1 MKKTESPLSIIY
13 LLGIKHSGK
22 TSVGRYATHLLAK
35 KCPMIFVDTD
45 DRVLNNI
52 PEENMSI
59 RDYYR
64 TYGQSSFQA
73 LEVSSLSQ
81 YIFQHSDVTQTVVI
95 STGGGACDNLA
106 LVDLMKRTGT
116 LLYLS
121 VSEPVLFERIMRG
134 GIPPFLS
141 STHPS
146 GSFHEL
152 YTRRDGRYRQ
162 ISDYVVSLSDC
173 HSVQENAEL
182 LASFMKKLWGSERS
196 CQEIPLEQQSPL
208 PPSESPTEQHSELS

>member
-22 TSVGRYATHLLAK
+22 TSVGRSATQLLAK
-35 KCPMIFVDTD
+35 KWPMVFVDTD
-45 DRVLNNI
+45 DLVLNNI
-52 PEENMSI
+52 PEEN
-59 RDYYR
+59 
-64 TYGQSSFQA
+64 
-73 LEVSSLSQ
+73 
-81 YIFQHSDVTQTVVI
+81 
-95 STGGGACDNLA
+95 
-106 LVDLMKRTGT
+106 MKRTGT

-146 GSFHEL
+146 DSFHEL